1 MKKPI
6 KLLSSEPSFIT
17 GTSSKSQRA
26 IGVRIEPDGTL
37 NEIVTS
43 TIVKGGI
50 KDGIIET
57 LNTVYKIIPT
67 QKGIDLVNTID
78 KLQEVRIAAIEDF
91 KEKIKEYSDDK
102 TMGDHDALVNAA
114 DYVITQAIA
123 KSALVVET
131 DYSIGDVEYDS
142 EGTNRIPKFVRP
154 DIAGKFMALV
164 NT

>member
-43 TIVKGGI
+43 TIVEGGI

-102 TMGDHDALVNAA
+102 TMDGHDVLVNAA

-123 KSALVVET
+123 KSVMVVET

-142 EGTNRIPKFVRP
+142 DGTNSIPKFVRP